1 MEGVTCERVFMVS
14 TVSRRKAA
22 LFAGLLGIVCAM
34 ALPAGASAGLLSS
47 AKLIPGGSSASAINL
62 GDVIKVSESSSTSDG
77 SSWSAITIADQS
89 LIGKTSTFEGDDD
102 NQWSGALSGLG
113 GVVDGLNDAL
123 CGVDTPEDTALC
135 IQVLQA
141 GTESPSPGNDGA
153 TSAAFG
159 NIATVGGAA
168 GGNVLAVVVGNSES
182 VTNDQECGQETLSL
196 SNVAIIDL
204 GSDVADPEPSLV
216 DPSAAGKDECAQPA
230 P

>member
-1 MEGVTCERVFMVS
+1 MEGVTRERAFMVS
-14 TVSRRKAA
+14 SVNRRKAA
-22 LFAGLLGIVCAM
+22 LLAGIVGVVCAM
-34 ALPAGASAGLLSS
+34 ALPSVASAGLLSG
-47 AKLIPGGSSASAINL
+47 AKLIPGGSSGSAINL
-62 GDVIKVSESSSTSDG
+62 GDVIKVSESTSTTSG
-77 SSWSAITIADQS
+77 SNWSAVTIADQS
-89 LIGKTSTFEGDDD
+89 LLGKTSTLEGNDD

-141 GTESPSPGNDGA
+141 GTESPSPGNDDA
-153 TSAAFG
+153 TAASFG

-182 VTNDQECGQETLSL
+182 VTNGNEDCYETLSL

-204 GSDVADPEPSLV
+204 GSEVADPEPSLV
-216 DPSAAGKDECAQPA
+216 DPSAAGTDTCAA